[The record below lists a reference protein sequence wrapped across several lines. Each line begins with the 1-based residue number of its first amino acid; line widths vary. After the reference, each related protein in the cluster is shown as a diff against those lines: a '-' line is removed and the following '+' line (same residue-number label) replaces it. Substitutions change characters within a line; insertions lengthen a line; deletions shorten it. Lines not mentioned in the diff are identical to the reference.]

1 MFNVLGQRVR
11 TLLNGQVEAGY
22 HHLAWDGRNDEGFQA
37 GAGVYFYLLESGQ
50 FRQTRKMT
58 LVK

>member
-1 MFNVLGQRVR
+1 
-11 TLLNGQVEAGY
+11 LNRQIEAGY
-22 HHLAWDGRNDEGFQA
+22 HRLAWDGQNDEGSQA